1 MKRVFNLLVVDES
14 GSMEIIRKQA
24 LVGINETL
32 ETIRKIQK
40 THSELE
46 QRVTLITFDSTHK
59 KLFYDNVAADDAYS
73 LSMRDY
79 RPCGGTPLYDTIGMG
94 IAKINAQA
102 AEGDNVLVTIVT
114 DGEENCSEEYS
125 LRMIKNLIEKL
136 KKQGWTFTSTWRQW
150 RLIWALTITSL
161 SRRMRKVRRRCSPA
175 KTSRAYVIALVWRRE
190 WKCRKAATLI
200 RKRSNESY
208 AN

>member
-40 THSELE
+40 AHSELE
-46 QRVTLITFDSTHK
+46 QCVTLITFDSTHK
-59 KLFYDNVAADDAYS
+59 KLFYDNVAADDACS

-102 AEGDNVLVTIVT
+102 AEDDNVLVTIVT

-125 LRMIKNLIEKL
+125 LRMITFQEDEEGT
-136 KKQGWTFTSTWRQW
+136 KKMFARENF
-150 RLIWALTITSL
+150 
-161 SRRMRKVRRRCSPA
+161 SRVRYSACLA
-175 KTSRAYVIALVWRRE
+175 KGVEMPEGGYFD
-190 WKCRKAATLI
+190 KK
-200 RKRSNESY
+200 KK
-208 AN
+208 

>member
-40 THSELE
+40 AHSELE

-59 KLFYDNVAADDAYS
+59 KLFYDNVAADDACS

-79 RPCGGTPLYDTIGMG
+79 RPCGGTPLYDTI
-94 IAKINAQA
+94 AKINAQA
-102 AEGDNVLVTIVT
+102 AEGNNVLVTIVT
-114 DGEENCSEEYS
+114 DGEEN
-125 LRMIKNLIEKL
+125 
-136 KKQGWTFTSTWRQW
+136 
-150 RLIWALTITSL
+150 
-161 SRRMRKVRRRCSPA
+161 
-175 KTSRAYVIALVWRRE
+175 
-190 WKCRKAATLI
+190 
-200 RKRSNESY
+200 
-208 AN
+208 